1 MKATRGMDP
10 QGLKARWAAGA
21 HQQAAVSLQAEQFC
35 LACHVKAP
43 VGEVLGTVT
52 VRSDLARKE
61 AVWWQEVRPTAGAL
75 RLKNLAHTF
84 LLLLLLKVRMEPLG
98 NAGPALGK
106 PLARV
111 RHRFGAITQAL
122 ARAAPPLR
130 ATEVQSVAASGQ
142 RVLQRLQLRQ
152 SAPAGSPSA

>member
-35 LACHVKAP
+35 LACHVKAQ

-75 RLKNLAHTF
+75 SLKNLAHIF
-84 LLLLLLKVRMEPLG
+84 LPSRRPWP
-98 NAGPALGK
+98 GP
-106 PLARV
+106 
-111 RHRFGAITQAL
+111 HR
-122 ARAAPPLR
+122 RCAPPKCSRWLHR
-130 ATEVQSVAASGQ
+130 GSGCCSGCSFGSQRRLAA
-142 RVLQRLQLRQ
+142 RL
-152 SAPAGSPSA
+152 PE